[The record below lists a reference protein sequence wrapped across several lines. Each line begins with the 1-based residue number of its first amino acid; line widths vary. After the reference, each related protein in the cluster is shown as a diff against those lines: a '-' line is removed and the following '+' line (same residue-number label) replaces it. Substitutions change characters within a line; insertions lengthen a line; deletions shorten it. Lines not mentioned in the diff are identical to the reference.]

1 MTDQFLW
8 FQVQMNSY
16 SKQLEY
22 TLLKLDC
29 HSWWISKMQSDTL
42 EERYAIKFCFKL
54 GKNTTETYGMLQTAL
69 RPSCMS
75 RASVFEWHKR
85 FKETRG
91 SVRDDE
97 RCGRSELGLGL
108 LCWGFK
114 GVQEEIP
121 SEEARPLQ
129 IGLVAFPPGQ
139 CTSPQ
144 LHPCQ
149 TNFTKMDT
157 KTVRHSPYSTD
168 LAHCDFWLFPKL
180 RGCRYETI
188 EEMKEA
194 VTKVIDTLTQKDFHG
209 AFHKLLE
216 RYNTCIATGGD
227 YFEGEYSFMCV
238 LSIKRHIRKMSGN
251 LLNDPRILFCTYS
264 RIPTEW
270 KKKQSIRS
278 VNKKRITYTDIWENH
293 SMKKGMLVGIEK
305 LFFSFWIL
313 LYQ

>member
-1 MTDQFLW
+1 M
-8 FQVQMNSY
+8 
-16 SKQLEY
+16 E
-22 TLLKLDC
+22 
-29 HSWWISKMQSDTL
+29 
-42 EERYAIKFCFKL
+42 CFKL
-54 GKNTTETYGMLQTAL
+54 LCDHLAWVEHQF
-69 RPSCMS
+69 
-75 RASVFEWHKR
+75 FEWHKR
-85 FKETRG
+85 FKEIRG

-149 TNFTKMDT
+149 TISPRWTPKQFVTLPIAQILL
-157 KTVRHSPYSTD
+157 TVTFGYS
-168 LAHCDFWLFPKL
+168 LSS
-180 RGCRYETI
+180 
-188 EEMKEA
+188 EA
-194 VTKVIDTLTQKDFHG
+194 VVMRQLRRWKRLWRRSLDTLTQKDFHG

-278 VNKKRITYTDIWENH
+278 INKKTNYIYWYLGKSFNE
-293 SMKKGMLVGIEK
+293 KKEC
-305 LFFSFWIL
+305 
-313 LYQ
+313 